1 MAKLYFDGGDYNIPL
16 QEMDAGQ
23 TVEVDIKKLR
33 DDQVPDVL
41 GHLIPLS
48 VTGGQLDWGPRAHR
62 GEFIGRLVQYSP
74 SGAMASSFS
83 CVGACLCDNSF
94 GSAVI
99 YPGLFSGFIGDT
111 FGLQST
117 ETDVD
122 CNQQVVYT
130 YNVGPTQGLQY
141 SSSDSTVVT
150 INNGTATLVGFG
162 QAEIT
167 ASWDTFN
174 VTQHCFYSA
183 EGDCVDATCNSRPV
197 PNPIV
202 IGDAVVVP
210 VKFTRVVT
218 DYDVEDFVPGI
229 SGNTFTADMS
239 LSSDTPI
246 CSGSA
251 FNMIVRLR
259 KDNNATLYSPQDT
272 RNIVDTADDS
282 QYRVNG
288 GGLQSG
294 TSNDREFDIRL
305 QRIHPNNP
313 NRYIRIKVAGYS
325 DQGDFSATAYV
336 TIICP

>member
-130 YNVGPTQGLQY
+130 YMLDP
-141 SSSDSTVVT
+141 
-150 INNGTATLVGFG
+150 
-162 QAEIT
+162 
-167 ASWDTFN
+167 
-174 VTQHCFYSA
+174 
-183 EGDCVDATCNSRPV
+183 R
-197 PNPIV
+197 
-202 IGDAVVVP
+202 
-210 VKFTRVVT
+210 K
-218 DYDVEDFVPGI
+218 
-229 SGNTFTADMS
+229 
-239 LSSDTPI
+239 
-246 CSGSA
+246 A
-251 FNMIVRLR
+251 FNTHP
-259 KDNNATLYSPQDT
+259 ATQLS
-272 RNIVDTADDS
+272 
-282 QYRVNG
+282 
-288 GGLQSG
+288 
-294 TSNDREFDIRL
+294 
-305 QRIHPNNP
+305 
-313 NRYIRIKVAGYS
+313 
-325 DQGDFSATAYV
+325 
-336 TIICP
+336 